1 MFIPGAGFVSAL
13 ISIYD
18 TVQVFIQK
26 ISKIIQV
33 VTAFIDSIVTIAAG
47 NIGAAAKRVETILG
61 GLLSL
66 AISFLAGFLRLGNVT
81 DKIMAVVQ
89 KVRGT
94 VDKALD
100 AAIGWIIGKAKTL
113 FAKLFSREKPDER
126 TDEQKTKDKKAALSE
141 AQTLVK
147 PESFE
152 EGEVRKK
159 LGPIKSKYKLKTLDL
174 VIDSKTDTKATIH
187 FAASASSV
195 EKTPTITVDA
205 PEAKKQVGPL
215 GITRDKL
222 SFTKDTVDHFRD
234 DPIWKT
240 IVKTGGG
247 RQKAKI
253 DIRHKVSIH
262 DVIAHTDNTL
272 NPKNV
277 HDAFSIL
284 EAKQVPG
291 KGSFKPEEKS
301 RVGVIKAA
309 RRYLQAVNNDI
320 SNLFLGPMSEN
331 RSLKEKYDAGWTSGE
346 PDEKQLQAADQQQEF
361 VNKWAFNEN
370 DKGFSITL
378 ERTSKRRKTTAKTE
392 TLKPK

>member
-1 MFIPGAGFVSAL
+1 M
-13 ISIYD
+13 
-18 TVQVFIQK
+18 
-26 ISKIIQV
+26 
-33 VTAFIDSIVTIAAG
+33 
-47 NIGAAAKRVETILG
+47 
-61 GLLSL
+61 
-66 AISFLAGFLRLGNVT
+66 
-81 DKIMAVVQ
+81 
-89 KVRGT
+89 
-94 VDKALD
+94 
-100 AAIGWIIGKAKTL
+100 
-113 FAKLFSREKPDER
+113 
-126 TDEQKTKDKKAALSE
+126 
-141 AQTLVK
+141 
-147 PESFE
+147 
-152 EGEVRKK
+152 
-159 LGPIKSKYKLKTLDL
+159 

-262 DVIAHTDNTL
+262 DVIVHTDNTL

-331 RSLKEKYDAGWTSGE
+331 RSLKEKYDAG
-346 PDEKQLQAADQQQEF
+346 
-361 VNKWAFNEN
+361 V
-370 DKGFSITL
+370 
-378 ERTSKRRKTTAKTE
+378 
-392 TLKPK
+392 